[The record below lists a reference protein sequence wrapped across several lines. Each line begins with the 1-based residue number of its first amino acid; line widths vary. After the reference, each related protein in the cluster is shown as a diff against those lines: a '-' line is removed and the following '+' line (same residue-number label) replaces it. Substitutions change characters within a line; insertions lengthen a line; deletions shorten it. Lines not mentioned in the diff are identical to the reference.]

1 MTDLCDLS
9 ATEARRLI
17 GQKKISPVELTE
29 SCIQRIEQVNPAINA
44 VVAHDFDAARHHA
57 RQQEQAVVR
66 GEDLGPLHGLPLG
79 VKDMIDAAGLP
90 TSCGS
95 LSRKNFIPEKDERLV
110 RVLREAGAN
119 VLGKTNVPEWG
130 AGGNSRNPVYGTTGN
145 PFDTTKSAAG
155 SSGGSAAGLA
165 SGMFP
170 IATGSDTGGSL
181 RNPAAFNG
189 VVGFRPTAG
198 LIPAEK
204 RGTAWLQIST
214 LGPMARTVEDVAILF
229 SVMMGEDKSD
239 PLAHTVHGRT
249 MRQAS
254 EFTPIA
260 PLDLSAQRVALT
272 TDFGFAPTETG
283 VAETFIDKTNR
294 FKQSFK
300 RAEFATPDCSGTD
313 EAFEKIRSL
322 MFLTGTR
329 ELYQRDP
336 SQVGENVRLNVEEG
350 LRYTAQ
356 DIAHGLDL
364 QTQIYRRWQT
374 FFDDYDFMLS
384 PSVTISP
391 RPWTELYPKEI
402 NGQATR
408 TYYHWLALAYASTIA
423 GLPSIS
429 LPVGVDQY
437 GMPFG
442 LQIIGPRG
450 GDVGLLRMA
459 HALQEQLKSDRATAR
474 PVPNIAALKQAR
486 PIAEMADF
494 FLPTGSR

>member
-1 MTDLCDLS
+1 MTELCDLS

-17 GQKKISPVELTE
+17 GQKQISPVELTE
-29 SCIQRIEQVNPAINA
+29 SCIRRIEQVNPAINA
-44 VVAHDFDAARHHA
+44 VVAHDFDAARSAA
-57 RQQEQAVVR
+57 RQQEQAVLH
-66 GEDLGPLHGLPLG
+66 GDELGALHGLPLG

-110 RVLREAGAN
+110 RVLRKAGAN
-119 VLGKTNVPEWG
+119 VIGKTNVPEWG

-214 LGPMARTVEDVAILF
+214 LGPMARTVEDVATLF
-229 SVMMGEDKSD
+229 TVMMGEDKSD
-239 PLAHTVHGRT
+239 PLSHTVHGRQ
-249 MRQAS
+249 MRHAA
-254 EFTPIA
+254 EFSPIA
-260 PLDLSAQRVALT
+260 PLDLSRQRVAMT
-272 TDFGFAPTETG
+272 TDFGFAPTEKG
-283 VAETFIDKTNR
+283 VAETFVDKTSLFSHV
-294 FKQSFK
+294 FKS
-300 RAEFATPDCSGTD
+300 AEYATPDCSGTD

-356 DIAHGLDL
+356 DIARGLDL
-364 QTQIYRRWQT
+364 QTQIYRRWQS
-374 FFDDYDFMLS
+374 FFDHYDFMLA

-391 RPWTELYPKEI
+391 RAWTELYPKEI

-408 TYYHWLALAYASTIA
+408 TYYHWLALAYASTI
-423 GLPSIS
+423 GGMPSIS
-429 LPVGVDQY
+429 LPVGVDSY

-450 GDVGLLRMA
+450 GDVELLRMA
-459 HALQEQLKSDRATAR
+459 YALQQQLKDDAKTRR
-474 PVPNIAALKQAR
+474 PIPNIEGLKTTR
-486 PIAEMADF
+486 PIAEMPDF
-494 FLPTGSR
+494 YLPVGN

>member
-1 MTDLCDLS
+1 MTELCDLS
-9 ATEARRLI
+9 ATEARSLI

-29 SCIQRIEQVNPAINA
+29 SCINRIEQVNPAVNA
-44 VVAHDFDAARHHA
+44 VVACDFAAARRVA
-57 RQQEQAVVR
+57 RQQEQEVLR
-66 GEDLGPLHGLPLG
+66 GDALGPLHGLPLG

-95 LSRKNFIPEKDERLV
+95 LSRKHFMPEKDERLV
-110 RVLREAGAN
+110 SVLRQGGAN
-119 VLGKTNVPEWG
+119 IMGKTNVPEWG

-145 PFDTTKSAAG
+145 PFDTTRSAAG

-165 SGMFP
+165 CGMFP
-170 IATGSDTGGSL
+170 VATGSDTGGSL

-204 RGTAWLQIST
+204 RGSAWLQIST
-214 LGPMARTVEDVAILF
+214 LGPMARTVEDVATLF
-229 SVMMGEDKSD
+229 SVMMGEDTRD
-239 PLAHTVHGRT
+239 PLSHSVHGRQ
-249 MRQAS
+249 MRHAS

-260 PLDLSAQRVALT
+260 PMDLSRQKVAMT
-272 TDFGFAPTETG
+272 PDFGFAPTEKA
-283 VAETFIDKTNR
+283 VAETFFEKTGR
-294 FKQSFK
+294 FSHVFK
-300 RAEFATPDCSGTD
+300 SADFATPDCAGTD
-313 EAFEKIRSL
+313 EAFETIRSL
-322 MFLTGTR
+322 MFLTNTR

-350 LRYTAQ
+350 LRYSAQ
-356 DIAHGLDL
+356 DIARGFDL
-364 QTQIYRRWQT
+364 QTQIYRRWQS
-374 FFDDYDFMLS
+374 FFDDYDFVIS

-423 GLPSIS
+423 GMPSIS
-429 LPVGVDQY
+429 LPVGVDGY

-450 GDVGLLRMA
+450 GDVQLLQMA
-459 HALQEQLKSDRATAR
+459 YALQEQLKGDVLTRR
-474 PVPNIAALKQAR
+474 PVPDIEGLKSAR
-486 PIAEMADF
+486 PIADMPDF
-494 FLPTGSR
+494 FLPVGK